1 MPTSRAS
8 LGRMSSNV
16 TSYAES
22 PSSDDEF
29 DATTRPAKRA
39 RAASAEDSDD
49 DEADYDPSREAKNK
63 TKKAKQARKSEA
75 KPNGIDRFSTL
86 PLDALF
92 ESCTTPQFITDFY
105 VLRRHCRKCRKET
118 MFRLT
123 RLKKNDPHSHPC
135 TKLCVL
141 ESHCKFSRQPGR
153 LTYEVNTRHAFR
165 ADYETLDKYLW
176 SLQAQ
181 DDADSSSRPA
191 GSQTVARKTTIKKGQ
206 DAPSPG
212 PRVAKFV
219 KERQQI
225 KKLVKQV
232 GGTARLPSAK
242 KTGAH
247 SSRSMLCRM
256 RKLYT
261 QLF

>member
-29 DATTRPAKRA
+29 DATTRQKRA

-92 ESCTTPQFITDFY
+92 EVRI
-105 VLRRHCRKCRKET
+105 V
-118 MFRLT
+118 
-123 RLKKNDPHSHPC
+123 
-135 TKLCVL
+135 
-141 ESHCKFSRQPGR
+141 
-153 LTYEVNTRHAFR
+153 
-165 ADYETLDKYLW
+165 DY
-176 SLQAQ
+176 
-181 DDADSSSRPA
+181 
-191 GSQTVARKTTIKKGQ
+191 
-206 DAPSPG
+206 
-212 PRVAKFV
+212 
-219 KERQQI
+219 
-225 KKLVKQV
+225 
-232 GGTARLPSAK
+232 
-242 KTGAH
+242 
-247 SSRSMLCRM
+247 
-256 RKLYT
+256 
-261 QLF
+261 